1 MSLIGVGFYLLCIA
15 FLSCCSF
22 EMNHCRRSLHLLTG
36 TFPSPIQTKSYGKSY
51 VKYAAN
57 VATSADID
65 GPPVGEDNVISRPAM
80 DDVRFDNITEGL
92 KQLNSSWEFGTFP
105 QKSKPSNKDLSDFE
119 AAKAVGAKSVRTD
132 VNWVNVLTDEEVDR
146 AIAELS
152 KYCSKERLERFESVL
167 SRRTSNIR
175 MVRSFVIVTPL
186 HVSCVMQCIA
196 VLCCAVLCCAVLCCA
211 MLCCAVQCSA
221 VQCCA
226 EQCSAVQC
234 CAVLCSAVLCSAVQ
248 CCAMLCC
255 AVLCSAVQCYAVQ
268 CCAMLCSAVQCS
280 AVLCSAVQ
288 CSAVSSCACTLFRIS
303 V

>member
-22 EMNHCRRSLHLLTG
+22 KMNHCRRSLHLLTG

-57 VATSADID
+57 IATSADID
-65 GPPVGEDNVISRPAM
+65 GPPVGEDNDVIRPPM
-80 DDVRFDNITEGL
+80 EDVRFDNITEGL

-175 MVRSFVIVTPL
+175 MVRSFVLIETTCNLCSLAV
-186 HVSCVMQCIA
+186 QCSE
-196 VLCCAVLCCAVLCCA
+196 V
-211 MLCCAVQCSA
+211 LCCAVQCSA
-221 VQCCA
+221 V
-226 EQCSAVQC
+226 
-234 CAVLCSAVLCSAVQ
+234 
-248 CCAMLCC
+248 LCC
-255 AVLCSAVQCYAVQ
+255 
-268 CCAMLCSAVQCS
+268 AVQCS
-280 AVLCSAVQ
+280 AVKCCAV
-288 CSAVSSCACTLFRIS
+288 
-303 V
+303 